1 VGTRSA
7 AWWAWLLCGVSIA
20 IACAG
25 SALAVL
31 GNPPSV
37 DLDYS
42 VPFFAIFLVFVG
54 VGGLIALRRPDHPIG
69 WLLLAQGLLWQLS
82 GFAAAYATYALFGE
96 SRSVVG
102 GAEAGWVLSW
112 LWIPTLGTVPF
123 LFLLFPTGK
132 LRSRWSWLLVWSTVL
147 GCVLAL
153 AGRAVA
159 PGVMENAAPITNPFG
174 LASAS
179 SASQAAESVGIW
191 LLAGSMIGSIVV
203 FAARLR
209 GAAGQEMLQLRW
221 MAFAGCIVFVGFT
234 IGNLLED
241 SRFHDLADSLPPI
254 SLLVIPVAA
263 AVAILRHRLFDINV
277 IVSRTVV
284 FGGLA
289 AGITAIYLVLVIG
302 VGAAIG
308 AGVGSNVGLAVAAT
322 AIAAVVVQPLREALQ
337 RAARRLVYGR
347 PTPAESRAQVAL
359 FCLGAF
365 RVIRDTGAV
374 PLSAWQSRK
383 ARTLLKILI
392 ARRGRPVTRD
402 FLMETL
408 WPDEVPEVVTRRLS
422 VAQATVRAVLDPQKR
437 YPPNHFVV
445 SANDALRL
453 DLTNLPVDVERLLA
467 DAAQGLGL
475 QEIGS
480 TTEAGEVLR
489 AAERLY
495 EGDFLEED
503 LYEDWAGPLREE
515 SRTAFVSVSRAL
527 AELAVGSGDVDAAV
541 RRYLQIL
548 DKDPWDAPAHLA
560 LVEVLERA
568 GRHGEA
574 RRRYRAYV
582 ARLEEIGVS
591 AAPFPHS
598 VGTRGTPSGTP

>member
-1 VGTRSA
+1 
-7 AWWAWLLCGVSIA
+7 LLCGVSIA

-179 SASQAAESVGIW
+179 SASHAAESVGIW

-234 IGNLLED
+234 IGNLLEG

-289 AGITAIYLVLVIG
+289 AGITAIYLVLVVGI
-302 VGAAIG
+302 GAAIG
-308 AGVGSNVGLAVAAT
+308 AGVG
-322 AIAAVVVQPLREALQ
+322 
-337 RAARRLVYGR
+337 
-347 PTPAESRAQVAL
+347 
-359 FCLGAF
+359 
-365 RVIRDTGAV
+365 
-374 PLSAWQSRK
+374 
-383 ARTLLKILI
+383 RT
-392 ARRGRPVTRD
+392 
-402 FLMETL
+402 
-408 WPDEVPEVVTRRLS
+408 
-422 VAQATVRAVLDPQKR
+422 
-437 YPPNHFVV
+437 
-445 SANDALRL
+445 
-453 DLTNLPVDVERLLA
+453 
-467 DAAQGLGL
+467 
-475 QEIGS
+475 
-480 TTEAGEVLR
+480 
-489 AAERLY
+489 
-495 EGDFLEED
+495 
-503 LYEDWAGPLREE
+503 
-515 SRTAFVSVSRAL
+515 
-527 AELAVGSGDVDAAV
+527 
-541 RRYLQIL
+541 
-548 DKDPWDAPAHLA
+548 
-560 LVEVLERA
+560 
-568 GRHGEA
+568 
-574 RRRYRAYV
+574 
-582 ARLEEIGVS
+582 
-591 AAPFPHS
+591 
-598 VGTRGTPSGTP
+598 

>member
-1 VGTRSA
+1 MGTSA
-7 AWWAWLLCGVSIA
+7 AVRWAWSLCGLSIA
-20 IACAG
+20 LACAG
-25 SALAVL
+25 SGLAFV
-31 GNPPSV
+31 GQPPSAN
-37 DLDYS
+37 LDYG
-42 VPFFAIFLVFVG
+42 VLFFATFLVFAGVG
-54 VGGLIALRRPDHPIG
+54 VLIALRRPDHPIG
-69 WLLLAQGLLWQLS
+69 WLLLAQGLLWELS
-82 GFAAAYATYALFGE
+82 GVAAAYATYALFGG
-96 SRSVVG
+96 SRSVAG
-102 GAEAGWVLSW
+102 GEQAGWVLSW

-132 LRSRWSWLLVWSTVL
+132 LPSRWSRILVWSTAL
-147 GCVLAL
+147 GCVLAF

-159 PGVMENAAPITNPFG
+159 PGVMENAAPITNPLG

-179 SASQAAESVGIW
+179 SASHVAEAVGIW
-191 LLAGSMIGSIVV
+191 LLACSMIGSLVV
-203 FAARLR
+203 FALRLR
-209 GAAGQEMLQLRW
+209 GAAGREMLQLRW
-221 MAFAGCIVFVGFT
+221 MAFAGCVVFVGFT
-234 IGNLLED
+234 IGDLLNG
-241 SRFHDLADSLPPI
+241 SRFRDLAESLPPV
-254 SLLVIPVAA
+254 SLLAIPVAA

-277 IVSRTVV
+277 LVSRAVV

-289 AGITAIYLVLVIG
+289 AGITAIYLLLVVGI
-302 VGAAIG
+302 GAAIG
-308 AGVGSNVGLAVAAT
+308 TGVGSNLGLAVVAT
-322 AIAAVVVQPLREALQ
+322 AIAAVVVQPLRETLQ

-359 FCLGAF
+359 YCLGAF
-365 RVIRDTGAV
+365 RVVRETGPV

-402 FLMETL
+402 YLMETL
-408 WPDEVPEVVTRRLS
+408 WPDEIPEVVTRRLS
-422 VAQATVRAVLDPQKR
+422 VAQATVRAVLDPKKR
-437 YPPNHFVV
+437 YPPDHFVI

-453 DLTNLPVDVERLLA
+453 DLTNLPVDVERFLA

-475 QEIGS
+475 QRRGS
-480 TTEAGEVLR
+480 TTEAREVLR

-515 SRTAFVSVSRAL
+515 ARTAYLSVSRAL
-527 AELAVGSGDVDAAV
+527 AELAIGSGDVDAAV

-548 DKDPWDAPAHLA
+548 DRDPWDAAAHLA
-560 LVEVLERA
+560 LVELLEGA

-582 ARLEEIGVS
+582 SRLEEIGVP

-598 VGTRGTPSGTP
+598 VGTRRTPSGTP